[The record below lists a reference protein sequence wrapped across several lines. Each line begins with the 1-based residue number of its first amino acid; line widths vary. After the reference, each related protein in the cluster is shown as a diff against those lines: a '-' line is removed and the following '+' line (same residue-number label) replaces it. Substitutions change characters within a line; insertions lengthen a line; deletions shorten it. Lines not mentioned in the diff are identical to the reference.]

1 MAKIRKEIKKIH
13 KKNLNDIYLFN
24 LCNSESEIIANMNV
38 IPERQ
43 RHGFGVPPSDSVWS
57 N

>member
-1 MAKIRKEIKKIH
+1 MAKIRKELKK
-13 KKNLNDIYLFN
+13 KRNDIYLFN

-43 RHGFGVPPSDSVWS
+43 RHGFGVPPSDSV
-57 N
+57 